1 MKKMTKQR
9 LMGLALV
16 AISAAVLWLASTGET
31 VEDRD
36 ATAVLITLPLGIYAL
51 VTKEYILY
59 DGDAETGEEPE
70 QEARAGPRVKR
81 HSTRN
86 HNRRPR
92 RSGHGGEFEKGVT
105 PWHENAL

>member
-16 AISAAVLWLASTGET
+16 AISAAILWLASTGKT

-59 DGDAETGEEPE
+59 DGDAEEEPG
-70 QEARAGPRVKR
+70 QKARVGPQAK
-81 HSTRN
+81 
-86 HNRRPR
+86 R
-92 RSGHGGEFEKGVT
+92 RSTYRKTRVPYYGGSDHKKGAT
-105 PWHENAL
+105 SWHENAL

>member
-9 LMGLALV
+9 LMGLTLV
-16 AISAAVLWLASTGET
+16 AISAAILWLASTGKT

-59 DGDAETGEEPE
+59 DGDAEEEPK
-70 QEARAGPRVKR
+70 QKARVGPQTK
-81 HSTRN
+81 
-86 HNRRPR
+86 R
-92 RSGHGGEFEKGVT
+92 RSTYRKTRVPYYGGSDHKKGAT
-105 PWHENAL
+105 SWHENAL

>member
-16 AISAAVLWLASTGET
+16 AISAAILWLASTGET

-59 DGDAETGEEPE
+59 DGDAETVEEPE
-70 QEARAGPRVKR
+70 QKARAGPQVKR
-81 HSTRN
+81 RCTYRNTRN
-86 HNRRPR
+86 PHQ
-92 RSGHGGEFEKGVT
+92 GGRDHKKGAT
-105 PWHENAL
+105 SWHENA

>member
-16 AISAAVLWLASTGET
+16 AISAAILWLASTGKT

-36 ATAVLITLPLGIYAL
+36 ATAVLITLSLGIYAL

-59 DGDAETGEEPE
+59 DGDAEAEEEPE
-70 QEARAGPRVKR
+70 QKARVGPQVKR
-81 HSTRN
+81 RSTYRKT
-86 HNRRPR
+86 RIPR
-92 RSGHGGEFEKGVT
+92 YGGSDHKKGAT
-105 PWHENAL
+105 SWHENAL